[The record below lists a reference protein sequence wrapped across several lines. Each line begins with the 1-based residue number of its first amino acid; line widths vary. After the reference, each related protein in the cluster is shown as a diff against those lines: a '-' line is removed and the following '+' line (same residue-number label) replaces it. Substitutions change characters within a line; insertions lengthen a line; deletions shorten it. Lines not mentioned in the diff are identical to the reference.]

1 MSDRELVD
9 PNWHPKSERALLEI
23 EKIIDDLQESVWFP
37 DVLEASRSIDT
48 LRSKISDELNALA
61 KMASVNASMC
71 DNTVD
76 VLGSVITN
84 HVAWISLTR
93 EQRSG
98 LRSLYQQACGA
109 SHDS

>member
-23 EKIIDDLQESVWFP
+23 EKIIDDLQERHGC
-37 DVLEASRSIDT
+37 DEDNQ

-84 HVAWISLTR
+84 HAAWISLTM

-98 LRSLYQQACGA
+98 LKSLYQKAYGA
-109 SHDS
+109 RHDS

>member
-9 PNWHPKSERALLEI
+9 PNWHPKSERILLEI
-23 EKIIDDLQESVWFP
+23 ENSIDDLQERHGC
-37 DVLEASRSIDT
+37 DEDNQ